1 MPKKIITK
9 SQSRKYKKRSLKN
22 MNGSANANASASA
35 TGITGKN
42 LILGKEYDNSDT
54 SKGIFNNF
62 RFKYDTQKSV
72 QTRVQNRYSVINNK
86 LFQNNIP
93 LGEIMCG
100 KILIIDNINTSKL
113 IDNLLKKGI
122 YIIQSVKSVNWGAAG
137 FYLIN
142 IDSINSYLNN

>member
-22 MNGSANANASASA
+22 MNGGANASA

-54 SKGIFNNF
+54 SKGNDNNF
-62 RFKYDTQKSV
+62 YFKYDKS
-72 QTRVQNRYSVINNK
+72 TREQNRYSVINNK